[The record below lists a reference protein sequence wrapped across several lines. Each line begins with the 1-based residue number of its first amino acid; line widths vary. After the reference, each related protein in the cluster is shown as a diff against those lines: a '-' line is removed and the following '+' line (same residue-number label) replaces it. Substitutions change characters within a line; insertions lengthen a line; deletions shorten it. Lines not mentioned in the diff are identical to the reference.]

1 MKHKYSH
8 LQIIMQ
14 PEVAEIV
21 IDPNTSRS
29 YSRDELLGQG
39 AFGKCYKVTDLVSG
53 DSFAM
58 KVIPLYS
65 CELEEILKKLLHKN
79 VVGFSHSFED
89 DQFMYIFME
98 LCSRQTLGDILKSR
112 GTLTDPEVCY
122 YMRQLISGLKYI
134 HRQGYVHRDIK
145 LGITW
150 ALNNFHLCVL

>member
-1 MKHKYSH
+1 IRANIMAVNESAHD
-8 LQIIMQ
+8 QMQ

-39 AFGKCYKVTDLVSG
+39 SFGKCYKVTDLVSG

-65 CELEEILKKLLHKN
+65 CELEEILKKLRHKN

-112 GTLTDPEVCY
+112 GTLTDPEVRY
-122 YMRQLISGLKYI
+122 YIQQLISGLKYI
-134 HRQGYVHRDIK
+134 HQQGYVHRDIK
-145 LGITW
+145 L
-150 ALNNFHLCVL
+150 VLFYINTR

>member
-1 MKHKYSH
+1 
-8 LQIIMQ
+8 MQ

-65 CELEEILKKLLHKN
+65 CELEEVYQEVEILKKLLHKN

-89 DQFMYIFME
+89 QQFMYIFME
-98 LCSRQTLGDILKSR
+98 LCSRQSR
-112 GTLTDPEVCY
+112 
-122 YMRQLISGLKYI
+122 
-134 HRQGYVHRDIK
+134 
-145 LGITW
+145 
-150 ALNNFHLCVL
+150 HLATS